1 MSRSHCCP
9 APNFLMILIVL
20 VLALASGQAGAAADS
35 EYAVRPLADVQQVG
49 FVAITAEQM
58 AAEDAQR
65 QAEGLP
71 YRFALPVDV
80 ALTPNNAGTWENL
93 PDGQALW
100 RLRVASP
107 GVLSLNLGFERA
119 RLPEGARL
127 LVYPAGEPGAARR
140 LDSSGHTSQGQIWTP
155 VFLTDELVVELLVS
169 AADRALVDL
178 ELGSVGRGYR
188 FFGEPADE
196 KSGTCNVDVICPDGD
211 DWRYEIDSVGLLQRD
226 SSILCTGFMVNNA
239 AYDGRPLFMTAFH
252 CHVDEGSAPSLV
264 VYWNYQS
271 PVCGDQ
277 SGGELTQ
284 TSSGSTLLAAYVTSD
299 FTLVELDEAPD
310 LEFGVKYAGWNR
322 STADPDGAVCVHHP
336 RSDEKS
342 ISFENDA
349 LTTTPYLSPTPAP
362 DTGDHLRVEDWDV
375 GTTEG
380 GSSGSPL
387 FDLQHRVVGQLHGGY
402 AACGNNLADWYGRF
416 SVSWEGGGAVTSR
429 LRDHLDPGN
438 TGAVTTDYYDPLAAT
453 FAVNPAGEA
462 VSTRVLGGM
471 LDPPNH
477 TYTVVNVG
485 SEPVNFTVA
494 TATDWLSLDTVGGLV
509 VVGAQVE
516 VVVTLNEMAEAL
528 PMGRHRGTVEYT
540 NPDGGGGSTSRDVLL
555 TVAENELTV
564 VGAVPNPFSV
574 VPVPIRYALLG
585 NTSVRAQVANLRGFK
600 VRDLGTFA
608 GVVGENNILWDGLD
622 DHGQLVPSGVYVVT
636 IDGLGRSYQVKLA
649 YTH

>member
-1 MSRSHCCP
+1 MSRSHCCQ
-9 APNFLMILIVL
+9 APNFLMIFIVL
-20 VLALASGQAGAAADS
+20 ILALASEQAGAAADS

-80 ALTPNNAGTWENL
+80 ALTPNNAGTWEDL
-93 PDGQALW
+93 PAGQALW

-119 RLPEGARL
+119 WLPEGARL
-127 LVYPAGEPGAARR
+127 LVYPADEPGAARR
-140 LDSSGHTSQGQIWTP
+140 LDGGGHTSHGQIWTP

-196 KSGTCNVDVICPDGD
+196 KAGSCNVDVVCPDGD
-211 DWRYEIDSVGLLQRD
+211 GWRNEIDSVGLVQLRGA
-226 SSILCTGFMVNNA
+226 SLCTGFMVNNA
-239 AYDGRPLFMTAFH
+239 TYDGRPLFMTAFH
-252 CHVDEGSAPSLV
+252 CNVDEGSAPSLV

-284 TSSGSTLLAAYVTSD
+284 ASSGSTLLAAYGTSD
-299 FTLVELDEAPD
+299 FTLLELDQAPD
-310 LEFGVKYAGWNR
+310 LAFGVKYAGWNR
-322 STADPDGAVCVHHP
+322 SSADPDGAVCIHHP
-336 RSDEKS
+336 VGDEKS

-349 LTTTPYLSPTPAP
+349 LTTTGYLSPTPLP
-362 DTGDHLRVEDWDV
+362 GTGDHLRVADWDV
-375 GTTEG
+375 GTTEV

-402 AACGNNLADWYGRF
+402 AACGINLADWYGRF

-438 TGAVTTDYYDPLAAT
+438 TGAMTTDIFDPLAASFSVT
-453 FAVNPAGEA
+453 PAGEVMSTK
-462 VSTRVLGGM
+462 VSGG
-471 LDPPNH
+471 PVGPASH
-477 TYTVVNVG
+477 TYIVANVG
-485 SEPVNFTVA
+485 SELVNFTVA

-509 VVGAQVE
+509 AVGAQVE
-516 VVVTLNEMAEAL
+516 VLVTLNAMTDEL
-528 PMGRHRGTVEYT
+528 PLGIHRGTIEYT
-540 NPDGGGGSTSRDVLL
+540 NTDGGGGSTSRDVLL

-564 VGAVPNPFSV
+564 VGAVPNPFSA
-574 VPVPIRYALLG
+574 VPVPIRYVLLG

-636 IDGLGRSYQVKLA
+636 IEGLGRSYQVKLA